1 MCCVQEGFDE
11 VIQRLDHDDDGSVT
25 EEGAVWLVPAPV
37 QPVDLADLNRCGFC
51 AQSSCYGGPRT
62 IQPLSKE

>member
-1 MCCVQEGFDE
+1 MRCVQEGFDE
-11 VIQRLDHDDDGSVT
+11 VIQRLDHDDDGCVT

-51 AQSSCYGGPRT
+51 AQSS
-62 IQPLSKE
+62 